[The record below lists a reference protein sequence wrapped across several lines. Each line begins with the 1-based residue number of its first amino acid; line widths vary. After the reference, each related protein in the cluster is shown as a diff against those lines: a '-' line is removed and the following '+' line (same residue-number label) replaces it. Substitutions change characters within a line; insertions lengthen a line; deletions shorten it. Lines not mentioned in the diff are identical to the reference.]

1 MANAQLMGSV
11 IVGAVSG
18 LLTLAAAGWASTASA
33 SGASAASAAD
43 PMLRADLEKVA
54 RRTVFF
60 GHQSVGANILEGV
73 RELAAQEGV
82 PLRLAEVG
90 GAGAVAPGTFGH
102 AFIPENG
109 QPERKLEGLERA
121 LGPGPAAVE
130 VAFLKLCFV
139 DVVGATDARA
149 LFERYRSTLKALQ
162 ARHPRTT
169 FVHLT
174 VPLTTVQSGWKAF
187 VKSLLGRAP
196 YGFEENVRREEFNAL
211 MRQAYQG
218 KEPFL
223 DVARLEST
231 GPDGRPETT
240 TVKGRTVPSL
250 VPAYTDDGGHLAGAG
265 RRVVARALLRL
276 LADLP
281 EPAAR

>member
-1 MANAQLMGSV
+1 MANAQLVSSV
-11 IVGAVSG
+11 VMGAVSG
-18 LLTLAAAGWASTASA
+18 LVALAAAGWASTASA
-33 SGASAASAAD
+33 ERGATASTADAA
-43 PMLRADLEKVA
+43 LRADLEKVA
-54 RRTVFF
+54 RRSVFF

-73 RELAAQEGV
+73 KELAAQEGV
-82 PLRLAEVG
+82 PLRVAEVG
-90 GAGAVAPGTFGH
+90 EAGAVAPGTFGH
-102 AFIPENG
+102 AFIAENG
-109 QPERKLEGLERA
+109 HPERKLEGLERA
-121 LGPGPAAVE
+121 LGAGPAAVE

-149 LFERYRSTLKALQ
+149 LFERYRTTLRTLQ

-196 YGFEENVRREEFNAL
+196 YGFEENVRREEYNAL

-231 GPDGRPETT
+231 APDGRAETT
-240 TVKGRTVPSL
+240 TVKGRSVPSL

-276 LADLP
+276 VADLP
-281 EPAAR
+281 DAASR